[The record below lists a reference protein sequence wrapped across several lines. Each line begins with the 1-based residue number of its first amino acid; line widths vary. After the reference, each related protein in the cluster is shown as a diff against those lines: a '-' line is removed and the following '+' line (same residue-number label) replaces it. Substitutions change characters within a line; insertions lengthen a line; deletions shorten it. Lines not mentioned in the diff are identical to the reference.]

1 MFCCIMVLLKGRV
14 LYMTEIFD
22 FIVIG
27 AGPAGLSAAINAR
40 IRGKS
45 VLLISGDYR
54 QSGLYKAPV
63 IDNYLG
69 LESISGADFLKRCLE
84 QAKNHGIEPVPGKVL
99 SVMPF
104 GGQFLV
110 GYDSSFATGRCVILA
125 TGVVRTNLFPGE
137 AEFLGRGLSYCAT
150 CDGMLYR
157 GKSVCV
163 IGLYD
168 GAEKEAAYLEEIG
181 CSVRYIPRRDA
192 VQVKI
197 LGEENVS
204 GLEVSGKQFAC
215 SGVFILRSSISP
227 VTFLPDLRLEDGH
240 IKVDKNMQTSVPGIF
255 AAGDCVGKP
264 YQINKAAG
272 DGQKAALLA
281 AELWLK

>member
-1 MFCCIMVLLKGRV
+1 
-14 LYMTEIFD
+14 MTD
-22 FIVIG
+22 VAVIG

-40 IRGKS
+40 ARGKS
-45 VLLISGDYR
+45 VLVVGNPMEENPLF
-54 QSGLYKAPV
+54 KAPV
-63 IDNYLG
+63 VDNYPG
-69 LESISGADFLKRCLE
+69 LPGVSGAELLRRLTDHARESGAELR
-84 QAKNHGIEPVPGKVL
+84 HGRVLNATPMGNRFFISIGSAIEEAGAL
-99 SVMPF
+99 IIAI
-104 GGQFLV
+104 GAQ
-110 GYDSSFATGRCVILA
+110 R
-125 TGVVRTNLFPGE
+125 GVKLPGE
-137 AEFLGRGLSYCAT
+137 EALLGKGVSYCAT

-181 CSVRYIPRRDA
+181 CNVRYIPRRDA

-204 GLEVSGKQFAC
+204 ALEVSGKQYAC

-227 VTFLPDLRLEDGH
+227 VTFLPDLQLEDGH